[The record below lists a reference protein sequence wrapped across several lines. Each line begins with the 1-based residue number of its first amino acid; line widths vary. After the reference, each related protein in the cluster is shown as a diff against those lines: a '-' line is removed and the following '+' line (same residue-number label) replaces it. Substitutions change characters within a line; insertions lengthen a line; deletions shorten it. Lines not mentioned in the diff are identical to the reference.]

1 MPQAPESPIVGFHQD
16 AEGAWVAELACGH
29 TQHVRHRPPVES
41 RPWVTTEE
49 GRRGRMGAQLPCRL
63 CRMPTLPGDIAEYK
77 RTAVF
82 DAATTPAGLKK
93 SHTTK
98 GGVWGELVVVE
109 GLVLYVIETEDDA
122 SFVLSPS
129 IRGVIAPEVPH
140 HVAPQPGAR
149 FYVRFLRSPS
159 PVDP

>member
-1 MPQAPESPIVGFHQD
+1 
-16 AEGAWVAELACGH
+16 
-29 TQHVRHRPPVES
+29 
-41 RPWVTTEE
+41 
-49 GRRGRMGAQLPCRL
+49 
-63 CRMPTLPGDIAEYK
+63 MPTLPGDVAEYK

-93 SHTTK
+93 MHTTK
-98 GGVWGELVVVE
+98 GGVWGELVVLE

-159 PVDP
+159 PVEP